1 MAKPVSKHTANQP
14 AFYREPIAMNQDKFY
29 MPKSILRPVG
39 FQTEEM
45 STEDELV
52 IKVPAIGRALEAE
65 PAKEAK
71 EAKENKKAKA
81 SAKKEA

>member
-14 AFYREPIAMNQDKFY
+14 AFYKEPIAMNQDKFY

-39 FQTEEM
+39 FQVEKM
-45 STEDELV
+45 STEEGLV
-52 IKVPAIGRALEAE
+52 IKVPSIGRALEAE

-71 EAKENKKAKA
+71 ETKKAKA